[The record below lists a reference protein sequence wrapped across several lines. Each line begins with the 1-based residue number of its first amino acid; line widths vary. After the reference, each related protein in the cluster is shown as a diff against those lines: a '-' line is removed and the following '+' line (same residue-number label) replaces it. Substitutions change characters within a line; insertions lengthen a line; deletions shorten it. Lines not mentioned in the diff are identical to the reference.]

1 MNKYFMNDET
11 NNNEINS
18 VNGGNSMM
26 IKDLNE
32 FATVIKDYVE
42 ERLGDGYKANINVTL
57 KNNGQKLTGIV
68 ISNQTR
74 QVVPNIYLNSFYED
88 YQNGV
93 AIDDIANKIID
104 IHMSAHKE
112 FDFAPNDIH
121 LFDKVKSR
129 ICLKLINKDAN
140 QERLNQVPYKEF
152 NDLAVVF
159 YILVENRN
167 DEIGTVLIN
176 NELFNSWNVLI
187 DDLYDTALENTER
200 HFKGIIQPMSSV
212 IAQLISG
219 FEYDDFEMPSIDS
232 FMYVASNVTKING
245 ASVMLYENLLSRF
258 ANHINSDF
266 YILPSS
272 IHECILIPITDEI
285 NPEELKEMVSTI
297 NISEVP
303 AEDILSNSIYKF
315 DREAGSVE
323 IV

>member
-57 KNNGQKLTGIV
+57 KNNGQKLTGVV

-140 QERLNQVPYKEF
+140 HERLNQVPYKEF
-152 NDLAVVF
+152 NDLAIVF
-159 YILVENRN
+159 YVLIDIHD

-176 NELFNSWNVLI
+176 NELYNSWNVSI
-187 DDLYDTALENTER
+187 NELYNIALENTER

-219 FEYDDFEMPSIDS
+219 FEYDDSELPNIDA
-232 FMYVASNVTKING
+232 FMYVVSNTTKING
-245 ASVMLYENLLSRF
+245 ATAMLYTGLLERF

-272 IHECILIPITDEI
+272 IHECILIPITAEI
-285 NPEELKEMVSTI
+285 NPEELQEMVSTI
-297 NISEVP
+297 NDTEVP
-303 AEDILSNSIYKF
+303 VEDVLSDSVYIFK
-315 DREAGSVE
+315 RETGSVE

>member
-18 VNGGNSMM
+18 VNGGKVM
-26 IKDLNE
+26 IKNLDE

-57 KNNGQKLTGIV
+57 KNNGQKLTGVV

-187 DDLYDTALENTER
+187 DDLYDAALENTER

-245 ASVMLYENLLSRF
+245 ATATFLK
-258 ANHINSDF
+258 
-266 YILPSS
+266 S
-272 IHECILIPITDEI
+272 IFLGGD
-285 NPEELKEMVSTI
+285 NYV
-297 NISEVP
+297 
-303 AEDILSNSIYKF
+303 
-315 DREAGSVE
+315 
-323 IV
+323 